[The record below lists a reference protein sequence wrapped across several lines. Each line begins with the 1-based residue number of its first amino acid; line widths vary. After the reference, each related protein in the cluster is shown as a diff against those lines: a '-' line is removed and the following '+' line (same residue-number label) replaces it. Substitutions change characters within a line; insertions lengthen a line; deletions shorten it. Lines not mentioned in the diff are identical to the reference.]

1 MKDFQKTAVI
11 LFQLGG
17 PDSPDAVYP
26 FLYNLFCDPDIINFP
41 GAFLARKAL
50 ARFIAGRR
58 APHVAERYN
67 LIGGRSPIIDLTFA
81 QAAALES
88 RLNPATPSSVF
99 VAMRYWH
106 PFTEEVVKRIS
117 GSSFSRIILLPL
129 YPQFSK
135 ATTLSSL
142 NEWRRRT
149 SSRQEL
155 QSTSICCFY
164 NHPLYIKAIVENI
177 NSVYSKF
184 VSCRPEDVDL
194 VFSAHGVPVGLVREG
209 DPYQLQIEETVR
221 LVVEEGKWRSPH
233 HLCYQSKVGP
243 ARWLRPSLPET
254 IEALAHSGRK
264 RLLVIPIAFVTDHI
278 ETLHEID
285 IEARE
290 DALKLGILQFEM
302 MPALNSSPLFIE
314 CLADLVRRSVSHEP
328 LHLPSCRNLHISTSG
343 RPIPLL
349 CPYWN
354 SDRR

>member
-17 PDSPDAVYP
+17 PDSPAAVRP

-50 ARFIAGRR
+50 ARFIANRR

-67 LIGGRSPIIDLTFA
+67 LIGGRSPIIDLTLA

-88 RLNPATPSSVF
+88 RLNPAIPSKVF

-106 PFTEEVVKRIS
+106 PFTEEVVERIS
-117 GSSFSRIILLPL
+117 GNSYSRAILLPL

-142 NEWRRRT
+142 NEWHRKT
-149 SSRQEL
+149 SSRQRL
-155 QSTSICCFY
+155 QSTFICCFY

-177 NSVYSKF
+177 NSVYAKF
-184 VSCRPEDVDL
+184 ASHHPEEIDL
-194 VFSAHGVPVGLVREG
+194 VFSAHGVPVGLIREG

-221 LVVEEGKWRSPH
+221 LVMEEGKWKSPH
-233 HLCYQSKVGP
+233 YLCYQSKVGP
-243 ARWLRPSLPET
+243 ARWLKPSLPET
-254 IEALAHSGRK
+254 IEELARSGR
-264 RLLVIPIAFVTDHI
+264 RHLLVIPIAFVTDHI
-278 ETLHEID
+278 ETLHEIN

-290 DALKLGILQFEM
+290 EARKLGIVQFEM
-302 MPALNSSPLFIE
+302 MPALNNNPLFIE
-314 CLADLVRRSVSHEP
+314 CLADLVRRSVSNEL
-328 LHLPSCRNLHISTSG
+328 LHLPSCRNLSDQKPH
-343 RPIPLL
+343 RPAPRL
-349 CPYWN
+349 CPYCDT
-354 SDRR
+354 DRR